1 VGTGSR
7 EHVLAAMRVVWPDG
21 FARRERRHMQVWRQP
36 RAETIILVIGG
47 E

>member
-1 VGTGSR
+1 VNTFWQRCESCG
-7 EHVLAAMRVVWPDG
+7 EMG